1 MHQSSISTSPG
12 HVSNGGLEASD
23 PKSLKEMKLD
33 LNQLNQMYADPA
45 LEDRVVKDLIEEGFR
60 AVQVAR

>member
-12 HVSNGGLEASD
+12 HASNGGLEASD
-23 PKSLKEMKLD
+23 SKSLKEMKLD